1 MPASMK
7 NLLSGLI
14 QGSSGP
20 IKQAPAAEL
29 IDLDLRF
36 DNDRVIQRKV
46 SCSDRASAVG
56 ARFLA
61 VDGQDQLGT
70 AVNDRRCPIEV
81 RRAIHV
87 PGDAKPCRNAVE
99 ITEGFA

>member
-7 NLLSGLI
+7 NPFI
-14 QGSSGP
+14 GSDSRVVPAP
-20 IKQAPAAEL
+20 IKQAHAAEL

-36 DNDRVIQRKV
+36 DNGRVIQRKV
-46 SCSDRASAVG
+46 GCSDRASAVG

-70 AVNDRRCPIEV
+70 AR
-81 RRAIHV
+81 
-87 PGDAKPCRNAVE
+87 
-99 ITEGFA
+99 